1 MIDLLITEATILTM
15 DSDRRVIED
24 GQVAIDGGQII
35 GIGIDLEYEARKTI
49 RASNCV
55 VCPGLVNGHT
65 HVYQALIEGIGYDMH
80 FDPWNWRFLFPV
92 VSKINPEHA
101 QASAQLAALE
111 MIKSGTTTVSDHW
124 YLHTDLEN
132 IYRVTEVFDRA
143 GMRAQMAYG
152 LLDQTFA
159 GERIESEYMT
169 MIQREDVLVSE
180 ARRFADEWHGRR
192 RTTVALGPGST
203 EDISQSLMVKTVELA
218 KELDINISTH
228 VAGWIEINAY
238 TLQHFGERDLEH
250 LHSLGLTG
258 PRGVFFH
265 AVWLSDREIEIL
277 AQTNSKVIH
286 CPMANAYLGYGIAPV
301 AQMLAR
307 GVPVGLGTD
316 GAASYTYDMWEV
328 GRTAAMLQKASRLD
342 GEALTAE
349 EILAMLTIDGAR
361 ALGLEKEIGS
371 IEVGKRAD
379 LIVVD
384 FNQPHLLPTG
394 RYAPKLVYSARG
406 SDVTHVI
413 VDGQVVMENRQVST
427 MDEAAVM
434 ARAMEVRRDLI
445 ALSGQETRDLLAA
458 SWPET
463 GPYWR
468 STVRSEKSTVQQ
480 NSTDDSGKS
489 PVQ

>member
-1 MIDLLITEATILTM
+1 MIDLLITEATVVTM
-15 DSDRRVIED
+15 DPTRRVIKN
-24 GQVAIDGGQII
+24 GQVAVDGGQII
-35 GIGIDLEYEARKTI
+35 GVGTDLHYEGRKTI
-49 RASNCV
+49 HAPNCV
-55 VCPGLVNGHT
+55 VLHGLVNGHT

-92 VSKINPEHA
+92 VSKMAPEHA
-101 QASAQLAALE
+101 EASAELAALE
-111 MIKSGTTTVSDHW
+111 MIKSGTTTISDHW

-132 IYRVTEVFDRA
+132 IYRVTEAFDRA

-169 MIQREDVLVSE
+169 MIQRQEVLLAE
-180 ARRFADEWHGRR
+180 ARRFVSEWHGRR

-203 EDISQSLMVKTVELA
+203 EDISQSLMEKTVELA
-218 KELDINISTH
+218 RELNINVSTH

-265 AVWLSDREIEIL
+265 AVWLSDREIRIL
-277 AQTNSKVIH
+277 AQTGSKVVH
-286 CPMANAYLGYGIAPV
+286 CPIANAYLGYGIASV

-307 GVPVGLGTD
+307 GIPIGLGTD

-328 GRTAAMLQKASRLD
+328 GRAAAMLQKASRLD
-342 GEALTAE
+342 GEAVTAE
-349 EILAMLTIDGAR
+349 EILGMLTIDGAR
-361 ALGLEKEIGS
+361 TLGLEHEVGS
-371 IEVGKRAD
+371 VEVGKRAD

-384 FNQPHLLPTG
+384 FDQPHLLPG
-394 RYAPKLVYSARG
+394 DRYVPKLVYSARG
-406 SDVTHVI
+406 SDVVHVV
-413 VDGQVVMENRQVST
+413 VDGQVVMENRQVRT

-434 ARAMEVRRDLI
+434 ARGMAVRRDLV
-445 ALSGQETRDLLAA
+445 ALAGQETRDLLAA
-458 SWPET
+458 PWPEA
-463 GPYWR
+463 GPFWR
-468 STVRSEKSTVQQ
+468 SIVQTHRQ
-480 NSTDDSGKS
+480 DNGEDRQGEE
-489 PVQ
+489 